1 MGEEKEGSA
10 QPPLG
15 AGPQNPRSEQK
26 EGESLFVRRWGGGLV
41 LFRLFAFSGLREE
54 IQIT

>member
-1 MGEEKEGSA
+1 LGEEKEGSA